1 MASQPSQQYAFRAQK
16 SLGLT
21 SGAPSY
27 TPLEGIQIPDVPAR
41 TYRYSD
47 DGRLFA
53 YALPT
58 CVRVFLAEGAQ
69 LLRQLDLPNIVE
81 IGLSPRG
88 TYLSTWE
95 RPAKLEDGAQH
106 KNHRVFSVSTG
117 EELIAFTQKAQEGWD
132 LQYTITESHAVRL
145 VGADIQ
151 VFRPAEWSKG
161 VADKLRV
168 EGATSVVLSPGLQPS
183 VAIFV
188 AEKKGQPASIK
199 IYGLS
204 SLSAPPTCQ
213 KSFFKAD
220 RAQIK
225 WNTLGTQVLV
235 LTQTEVDNSG
245 KSYYGETGGFYLLSA
260 AGNFELRLT
269 LDKEGG
275 IHDFNWSPN
284 SKEFGVIYGFM
295 PAKAGLFDQR
305 GRLLHDFGNNFY
317 NFVSFNSHGRLV
329 ALGGFGNLR
338 GTLDIFDRRSLTK
351 VATID
356 AANASFCQWSPDGRF
371 ILTATLSPRLRVDNG
386 IKIWHCTGGLMY
398 AVSIDDLYQAS
409 WRPIPVDQVPQ
420 FGQTIPAA
428 PAPHPSVLELATTI
442 KPVTPVKAA
451 YRPPGARGLE
461 ASLAYRRDDSGGS
474 GQNTP
479 TRHHSP
485 GPMSNGRRH
494 VPGAPNSPSPKPE
507 GAGGPGKKKQKN
519 KGDKGPLS
527 PGLQQQSEQ
536 NNRRV
541 MNVNGGGSEPPPP
554 VQQEQSTDASDPTL
568 DANAKKVRNLTKK
581 LKAIEELKEKATR
594 GERLEVTQLKKIET
608 EEQIRKELAELSV
621 S

>member
-1 MASQPSQQYAFRAQK
+1 MRRTRQPQ
-16 SLGLT
+16 
-21 SGAPSY
+21 
-27 TPLEGIQIPDVPAR
+27 
-41 TYRYSD
+41 
-47 DGRLFA
+47 
-53 YALPT
+53 
-58 CVRVFLAEGAQ
+58 
-69 LLRQLDLPNIVE
+69 
-81 IGLSPRG
+81 
-88 TYLSTWE
+88 
-95 RPAKLEDGAQH
+95 
-106 KNHRVFSVSTG
+106 
-117 EELIAFTQKAQEGWD
+117 
-132 LQYTITESHAVRL
+132 
-145 VGADIQ
+145 
-151 VFRPAEWSKG
+151 
-161 VADKLRV
+161 
-168 EGATSVVLSPGLQPS
+168 
-183 VAIFV
+183 
-188 AEKKGQPASIK
+188 GQPASIK
-199 IYGLS
+199 IYR
-204 SLSAPPTCQ
+204 LSALSESPTCQ

-245 KSYYGETGGFYLLSA
+245 KSYYGETGGFYLLAA
-260 AGNFELRLT
+260 AGSFDLRLT

-284 SKEFGVIYGFM
+284 SKEFAVIYGCMFFPKSLFLPRSLNRITVM
-295 PAKAGLFDQR
+295 PAKAALFDQR

-351 VATID
+351 VTTID

-398 AVSIDDLYQAS
+398 IALIDDLYQAS

-428 PAPHPSVLELATTI
+428 PAPHPSVLELAMTI
-442 KPVTPVKAA
+442 KPVTPVKAP

-494 VPGAPNSPSPKPE
+494 VPGAPNNPSPKPD

-519 KGDKGPLS
+519 KGDKGP
-527 PGLQQQSEQ
+527 PGPGSQQLFEQS
-536 NNRRV
+536 NRRSV
-541 MNVNGGGSEPPPP
+541 DVNGGGREPPPP
-554 VQQEQSTDASDPTL
+554 VQQEQSTDAGDPTL

-581 LKAIEELKEKATR
+581 VSFVSIASAITVDVSVHTNSSRRLRNSRRKRRR
-594 GERLEVTQLKKIET
+594 GRGW
-608 EEQIRKELAELSV
+608 R
-621 S
+621 

>member
-16 SLGLT
+16 TLGLT
-21 SGAPSY
+21 SGSPSY
-27 TPLEGIQIPDVPAR
+27 TSLEGIQAPDVPAR

-47 DGRLFA
+47 DGRLYA

-58 CVRVFLAEGAQ
+58 CVRIFLAEGAQ
-69 LLRQLDLPNIVE
+69 LVRQLDLPNALE
-81 IGLSPRG
+81 IDFSPRG
-88 TYLSTWE
+88 TYLSVWE

-117 EELIAFTQKAQEGWD
+117 EELIAFSQKAQEGWD
-132 LQYTITESHAVRL
+132 LQYTISESHAIRL

-151 VFRPAEWSKG
+151 VYRPAEWSKG
-161 VADKLRV
+161 IADKLRV
-168 EGATSVVLSPGLQPS
+168 EGATSIALSPGLNPS
-183 VAIFV
+183 VAVFV
-188 AEKKGQPASIK
+188 AEKKGQPASVK
-199 IYGLS
+199 IYGLL

-260 AGNFELRLT
+260 AGNFDLRLT

-284 SKEFGVIYGFM
+284 SKEFVVIYGFM
-295 PAKAGLFDQR
+295 PAKAALFDQR

-317 NFVSFNSHGRLV
+317 NFASFNSHGRLV

-351 VATID
+351 VTTID

-386 IKIWHCTGGLMY
+386 IKIWHCTGGLMH
-398 AVSIDDLYQAS
+398 VESIDELYQAS

-420 FGQTIPAA
+420 FGQTIPSA
-428 PAPHPSVLELATTI
+428 PAPHPSVLELTTI
-442 KPVTPVKAA
+442 RVVTPVKTA

-461 ASLAYRRDDSGGS
+461 ASSAYRREDSGGS

-479 TRHHSP
+479 TRRHSP
-485 GPMSNGRRH
+485 GPTANGRRY
-494 VPGAPNSPSPKPE
+494 VPGAPKSPSPKPD
-507 GAGGPGKKKQKN
+507 GVGGPGKKKQKN
-519 KGDKGPLS
+519 KGDKGLLS
-527 PGLQQQSEQ
+527 PGLQQQPEQ
-536 NNRRV
+536 NGRRSV
-541 MNVNGGGSEPPPP
+541 DVNGGRYPPPP
-554 VQQEQSTDASDPTL
+554 PIQQEESADMIDPTL
-568 DANAKKVRNLTKK
+568 DANAKKVRNLNKK
-581 LKAIEELKEKATR
+581 LKAIEELKEKAKR
-594 GERLEVTQLKKIET
+594 GERLEATQLKKIDT
-608 EEQIRKELAELSV
+608 EAEIRKELAELSV